1 MIRLAGKKD
10 TYIFP
15 DGKVWDYRENEV
27 RDRDG
32 KIYIEA
38 VFMDV
43 TKQYH
48 EKINLTKQTEK
59 LKEISREL
67 RYLSDNVLI
76 LTREREVLAAKTKL
90 HDQMGA
96 GLTAIRQNLLQGSE
110 DYSDAVRL
118 LCQAV
123 NAIWNDNQQSFGE
136 GEFEQF
142 LQDAKTLGVKIECLG
157 SLPKNEDYA
166 NIYILAMRE
175 CLTNGVCH
183 AGATELFIT
192 MQENNDFYR
201 IRITNNGAAPEKE
214 VVPKGGLYNLSRHI
228 FDHGGEMQIQSIPYF
243 ALTITFQK
251 KESKNEKVLIVED
264 QRMPRENM
272 ERILLDSGKYAL
284 SASVNGADVAL
295 AVCRREQIDL
305 ILMDVCTAGN
315 KDGIEAATE
324 IKAEFPGIKI
334 IIVTSMVEVG
344 YLKRAKEAKVDSFW
358 YKDISPENLIDVIER
373 TMAGES
379 IFPDKTPSVKL
390 GLADSSELTAKE
402 IEVLRF
408 VCEGLEYSEIA
419 ERMHISQRTVK
430 FHISNILSK
439 TGYANKTRLAIAV
452 TNKNFIIPSSPEKY
466 M

>member
-1 MIRLAGKKD
+1 MK
-10 TYIFP
+10 
-15 DGKVWDYRENEV
+15 
-27 RDRDG
+27 
-32 KIYIEA
+32 
-38 VFMDV
+38 
-43 TKQYH
+43 
-48 EKINLTKQTEK
+48 
-59 LKEISREL
+59 
-67 RYLSDNVLI
+67 
-76 LTREREVLAAKTKL
+76 
-90 HDQMGA
+90 
-96 GLTAIRQNLLQGSE
+96 
-110 DYSDAVRL
+110 
-118 LCQAV
+118 
-123 NAIWNDNQQSFGE
+123 
-136 GEFEQF
+136 
-142 LQDAKTLGVKIECLG
+142 
-157 SLPKNEDYA
+157 
-166 NIYILAMRE
+166 
-175 CLTNGVCH
+175 
-183 AGATELFIT
+183 
-192 MQENNDFYR
+192 
-201 IRITNNGAAPEKE
+201 
-214 VVPKGGLYNLSRHI
+214 
-228 FDHGGEMQIQSIPYF
+228 
-243 ALTITFQK
+243 
-251 KESKNEKVLIVED
+251 KVLIVED

-334 IIVTSMVEVG
+334 IIVTS
-344 YLKRAKEAKVDSFW
+344 KRAKEAKVDSFW